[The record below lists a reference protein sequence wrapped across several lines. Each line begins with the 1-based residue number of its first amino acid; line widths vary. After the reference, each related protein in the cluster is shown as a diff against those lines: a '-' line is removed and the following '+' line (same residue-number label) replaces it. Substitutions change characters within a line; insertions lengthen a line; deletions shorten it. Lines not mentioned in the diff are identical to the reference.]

1 MFTAIGTPDSW
12 FATHI
17 IGAGVAP
24 GPTSSN
30 TLQSYINRQHG
41 YQSRTTGYLN
51 MATVGPDVHAARW
64 NGMALDAMADALA
77 RTAMAETT
85 ARMVVAEAAEAVART
100 AVAET
105 TARVAVAEGVA
116 RAAMGAAEAVGGAA
130 VASAVAS
137 AAAGAAAGGA
147 AAGAAAGLGTSGN
160 RCPVFRGLMP
170 SRILPF

>member
-30 TLQSYINRQHG
+30 TLQSYINRNG
-41 YQSRTTGYLN
+41 MILTTGYLN

-130 VASAVAS
+130 VASAAPG
-137 AAAGAAAGGA
+137 AAAGA
-147 AAGAAAGLGTSGN
+147 AAAGLGTSGN